1 MKRNPCIPDLFEG
14 DNAWMVVAI
23 YSSRSG
29 TTKRGEQFFDAIG
42 ANSTGKIALKAWSE
56 ACKQWGE
63 LGPGLWGVIGR
74 VELYQD
80 QPQFVLSEYRRIDLE
95 KYLEQDGQLPRLPR
109 AYTMDIETLARPDFR
124 ERVPKKLQRELDLG
138 NMRLEQ
144 QQRYDADPEAEIE
157 RVYQLGSLS
166 ATSGRIVSIAVHV
179 GSNPLFASMG
189 AEVEPVE
196 HVFGITAE
204 GEEQDEAEAL
214 RDYNSLMAGF
224 DPDLDLL
231 VGHNLLN
238 FDLPFI
244 HQRCLVHGM
253 KMSPSLDLSS
263 FKIPCVFDTM
273 HAWWL
278 GAKKHVSLDEMLWA
292 LGLESS
298 KTATADGSRVFEMYY
313 DGRLADIRDYNIRD
327 IRATRRAFELMAT
340 AGTSEPEAVATG
352 SENAATDQPAPEVAE
367 AATGAETRTK

>member
-1 MKRNPCIPDLFEG
+1 MKRNPSIPDLFEG

-23 YSSRSG
+23 YSARG
-29 TTKRGEQFFDAIG
+29 GITKRGEQFFDAIG
-42 ANSTGKIALKAWSE
+42 TNSTGKIALKAWSE
-56 ACKQWGE
+56 AAKQWGE

-80 QPQFVLSEYRRIDLE
+80 QPQFVLSEYRRIDLA
-95 KYLEQDGQLPRLPR
+95 KYLEQDGQPPRLPR
-109 AYTMDIETLARPDFR
+109 AYTLDIETIARPEFR
-124 ERVPKKLQRELDLG
+124 ERVPKKLQRELELG

-144 QQRYDADPEAEIE
+144 QQRYEADPAAEIE
-157 RVYQLGSLS
+157 RVYQLGSLA
-166 ATSGRIVSIAVHV
+166 ATSGRILSIAVQV

-189 AEVEPVE
+189 AEIEPAE

-204 GEEQDEAEAL
+204 GLEQDEAQAL
-214 RDYNSLMAGF
+214 RDYNALMEGF

-253 KMSPSLDLSS
+253 KMRPALDLSS
-263 FKIPCVFDTM
+263 FRIACVFDTM
-273 HAWWL
+273 HFWWL

-292 LGLESS
+292 MGLESS
-298 KTATADGSRVFEMYY
+298 KTATADGSRVFEMYHA
-313 DGRLADIRDYNIRD
+313 GRLEEIRDYNLRD
-327 IRATRRAFELMAT
+327 IRATRRAFELMAA
-340 AGTSEPEAVATG
+340 AG
-352 SENAATDQPAPEVAE
+352 NAADLVECPEDPPTENSQTVSN
-367 AATGAETRTK
+367 